1 MSKFNYFNRIAELDI
16 LRGER
21 CGVPEFIF
29 SLGKSPAL
37 LYGLLLKMAEN
48 NGFGVATKLSEK
60 QLDFLKA
67 RRKRNFVLK
76 LYHEARMAILRKKNF
91 KLKNKAGSIGVISA
105 GSTDIAVAEEARI
118 TAEVLG
124 CRVIYAYDVGVAGVH
139 RLINPLKTMLKEK
152 VSCIIVVA
160 GMDGVLPVLTKS
172 LVDVP
177 VIGVPASGGYGYG
190 AGGEAAL
197 MGMLQSC
204 SPGLVV
210 VNIDNGFGAAV
221 AAYLIVKKR

>member
-1 MSKFNYFNRIAELDI
+1 MF
-16 LRGER
+16 
-21 CGVPEFIF
+21 
-29 SLGKSPAL
+29 
-37 LYGLLLKMAEN
+37 
-48 NGFGVATKLSEK
+48 
-60 QLDFLKA
+60 
-67 RRKRNFVLK
+67 
-76 LYHEARMAILRKKNF
+76 
-91 KLKNKAGSIGVISA
+91 
-105 GSTDIAVAEEARI
+105 
-118 TAEVLG
+118 
-124 CRVIYAYDVGVAGVH
+124 YAYDVGIAGVH

-177 VIGVPASGGYGYG
+177 VIGIPASGGYGYG

>member
-1 MSKFNYFNRIAELDI
+1 
-16 LRGER
+16 
-21 CGVPEFIF
+21 
-29 SLGKSPAL
+29 
-37 LYGLLLKMAEN
+37 
-48 NGFGVATKLSEK
+48 
-60 QLDFLKA
+60 
-67 RRKRNFVLK
+67 
-76 LYHEARMAILRKKNF
+76 MAILRKKNF
-91 KLKNKAGSIGVISA
+91 ELKDKAGSIGIISA
-105 GSTDIAVAEEARI
+105 GSTDIVVAEEARI

-177 VIGVPASGGYGYG
+177 VIGIPASGGYGYG